1 MAHGDGEGVQGDW
14 SHCITS
20 RKQREQ
26 AGNRFKLSNLRTHPK
41 QPTSIKAVPARD
53 STTFKTAPQTGDQV
67 FRHMSMWRMFHMML
81 LVRTGR
87 VFLFSVGVQCCMG
100 ENTP

>member
-1 MAHGDGEGVQGDW
+1 MAHGGGEGVQGDW
-14 SHCITS
+14 SHCIIS

-26 AGNRFKLSNLRTHPK
+26 AGNGFKLSNLRTHPK

-67 FRHMSMWRMFHMML
+67 FRHMSVWRTFHMML